1 MSRWWFVLVLTL
13 ASATGWAQSAAVTAK
28 AQADARVLDQRIAA
42 LGGQRAT
49 LAKKYEDELKAVD
62 RLKKQRASWRRDREL
77 RDRLADANE
86 TAGQLAATSAE
97 LTRAQT
103 ALAAARRTLLAK
115 IDAELSAGAT
125 GPRAHDLATWRAQLV
140 PHAAPRPIHRIVIP
154 DTAIDPLAD
163 PEELDQAAA
172 ALRDSEAELSRQ
184 VKGLEKQAQD
194 LEDVAKLRKAHER
207 ADLLAHR
214 DDDSPHR
221 TQTPSTSRTAG
232 ADALGDSGSAPEA
245 GSPDP
250 TGGGGGGGG
259 GGGATTGGGPSASSF
274 ESDATLILADVID
287 PSTIEQLTKAQR
299 SGDPAQRALAA
310 KHARD
315 AVAARL
321 DQLRKKRL
329 QIEAEAKSRRLKK

>member
-1 MSRWWFVLVLTL
+1 MSRWWLVLILTL
-13 ASATGWAQSAAVTAK
+13 ASATGWAQSAAGTAK
-28 AQADARVLDQRIAA
+28 AQADTRVLEQRLAA

-77 RDRLADANE
+77 RDSLADANE

-97 LTRAQT
+97 LTQAQS
-103 ALAAARRTLLAK
+103 ALAAARRTLLAA
-115 IDAELSAGAT
+115 IDAELAAGAT
-125 GPRAHDLATWRAQLV
+125 GPRAHGLAAWRAQLA

-172 ALRDSEAELSRQ
+172 ALRDSEAELIRQ

-194 LEDVAKLRKAHER
+194 LDDVAKLRKAHER

-232 ADALGDSGSAPEA
+232 AGALDDSGSAAPEA
-245 GSPDP
+245 GSPEP
-250 TGGGGGGGG
+250 PSGGGG
-259 GGGATTGGGPSASSF
+259 TTTVGGPSASSF
-274 ESDATLILADVID
+274 ESDATLVLADVID

>member
-1 MSRWWFVLVLTL
+1 MSRWWLVLVLTL

-28 AQADARVLDQRIAA
+28 AQADARVLEQRITA
-42 LGGQRAT
+42 LGGQRTA
-49 LAKKYEDELKAVD
+49 LARKYEDELKAVD

-77 RDRLADANE
+77 RDSLADANE
-86 TAGQLAATSAE
+86 TAGQLAAASAE
-97 LTRAQT
+97 LTKAQT
-103 ALAAARRTLLAK
+103 ALAAARRTLLAR
-115 IDAELSAGAT
+115 IDAELAAGAT
-125 GPRAHDLATWRAQLV
+125 GPRARDLTTWKAQLV
-140 PHAAPRPIHRIVIP
+140 PQAAPRPIHRIVIP
-154 DTAIDPLAD
+154 DTSIDPLAD

-172 ALRDSEAELSRQ
+172 ALRDSEAELTRQ

-194 LEDVAKLRKAHER
+194 LDDVAKLRKAHER

-221 TQTPSTSRTAG
+221 AQTPSTSRTAG
-232 ADALGDSGSAPEA
+232 AGALGDSGASAPEA

-250 TGGGGGGGG
+250 TGGGGGGG
-259 GGGATTGGGPSASSF
+259 ATTGGGGASASSF
-274 ESDATLILADVID
+274 ESDATLVLADVID

-310 KHARD
+310 KRARD

-329 QIEAEAKSRRLKK
+329 QIEAEAKARRLQK